1 MGDDLDVKE
10 RKQKDKIKDHGNDD
24 LDVKER
30 KQKDK
35 IKDNFP
41 EKVKRKEEEEEK
53 VIIKPK
59 DISKLPKSESCTEVE
74 NDDLDVKERKQKDKI
89 KDHFPEKVD
98 RKEKADEKIIIKPR
112 DLSKVPKS
120 ESDSEVQNDDLDAKE
135 MMQKGKVRDHF
146 PDKVGQKEKE
156 EEKII
161 IKPKDNFKETK
172 SESEAEVENDNLE
185 TKERM
190 QKDKVKDHFPEK
202 VSDHFPE
209 KEKEPKKEEK
219 VI

>member
-1 MGDDLDVKE
+1 MG
-10 RKQKDKIKDHGNDD
+10 
-24 LDVKER
+24 
-30 KQKDK
+30 
-35 IKDNFP
+35 
-41 EKVKRKEEEEEK
+41 
-53 VIIKPK
+53 
-59 DISKLPKSESCTEVE
+59 SEAEVE
-74 NDDLDVKERKQKDKI
+74 NDNLETKERMQKDKV
-89 KDHFPEKVD
+89 KDHFPEKVN
-98 RKEKADEKIIIKPR
+98 RKGKEEEKIVIKPR

-202 VSDHFPE
+202 VNR
-209 KEKEPKKEEK
+209 KGKEEEK
-219 VI
+219 

>member
-10 RKQKDKIKDHGNDD
+10 RKQKDKIKDHFPEKVDK
-24 LDVKER
+24 KER

-89 KDHFPEKVD
+89 KDNFPEKVK
-98 RKEKADEKIIIKPR
+98 R
-112 DLSKVPKS
+112 
-120 ESDSEVQNDDLDAKE
+120 
-135 MMQKGKVRDHF
+135 
-146 PDKVGQKEKE
+146 KE
-156 EEKII
+156 EEEEKVI
-161 IKPKDNFKETK
+161 IKPKD
-172 SESEAEVENDNLE
+172 
-185 TKERM
+185 
-190 QKDKVKDHFPEK
+190 
-202 VSDHFPE
+202 
-209 KEKEPKKEEK
+209 
-219 VI
+219 I

>member
-10 RKQKDKIKDHGNDD
+10 RKQKDKIKDHFPEKVDK
-24 LDVKER
+24 KER

-53 VIIKPK
+53 V
-59 DISKLPKSESCTEVE
+59 
-74 NDDLDVKERKQKDKI
+74 
-89 KDHFPEKVD
+89 
-98 RKEKADEKIIIKPR
+98 IIKPR